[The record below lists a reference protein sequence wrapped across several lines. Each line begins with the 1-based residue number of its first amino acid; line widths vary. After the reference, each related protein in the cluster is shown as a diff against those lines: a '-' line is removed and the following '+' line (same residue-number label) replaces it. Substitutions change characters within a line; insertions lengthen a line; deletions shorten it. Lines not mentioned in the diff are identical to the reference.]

1 LIETGDIV
9 YTFDDKPMNS
19 LKSVILASQLNGIS
33 AEILSQIHPSNQRPT
48 MNETQVKYLT
58 QFILLI
64 VSRLIWV
71 MPLVMGIIFLKP
83 KFVINY
89 KDSLKKL
96 RTHHSALSKG
106 PVKRYI
112 ESLFKTRL
120 NQSNQITGTCTQC
133 GNCCLNQQCFFLEP
147 IEDGKFQCGVYNSLF
162 RKFSNCGAFPISNE
176 DIQRYECPGYV
187 LQAYPMVK
195 IKSLKQREIS

>member
-1 LIETGDIV
+1 
-9 YTFDDKPMNS
+9 M
-19 LKSVILASQLNGIS
+19 
-33 AEILSQIHPSNQRPT
+33 SQIHPSNQRPI
-48 MNETQVKYLT
+48 MNETQVKYLSY
-58 QFILLI
+58 FILWI
-64 VSRLIWV
+64 VARLIWV
-71 MPLVMGIIFLKP
+71 MPLVMAIIFLKP
-83 KFVINY
+83 KFVTNY
-89 KDSLKKL
+89 KASLRKL
-96 RTHHSALSKG
+96 RIHHYALSKG

-120 NQSNQITGTCTQC
+120 NQRNQITGSCTQC

-187 LQAYPMVK
+187 LQANPVIK
-195 IKSLKQREIS
+195 IKSVNQRQIS

>member
-1 LIETGDIV
+1 
-9 YTFDDKPMNS
+9 MNS

-33 AEILSQIHPSNQRPT
+33 AVILTQIHPSNQRLT

-96 RTHHSALSKG
+96 RAHHSALSKG

-120 NQSNQITGTCTQC
+120 NQSNQITGSCTQC

-187 LQAYPMVK
+187 LQAYPMIQ

>member
-1 LIETGDIV
+1 LIETGDILV
-9 YTFDDKPMNS
+9 SFDDKTMNT
-19 LKSVILASQLNGIS
+19 LKVR
-33 AEILSQIHPSNQRPT
+33 HPSFTTQRYKCFNFSINHQKKLSI
-48 MNETQVKYLT
+48 MNEPQVKYLSH
-58 QFILLI
+58 FILLMAA
-64 VSRLIWV
+64 RLIWL

-89 KDSLKKL
+89 KESLRKL
-96 RTHHSALSKG
+96 RIHHNALSQG

-112 ESLFKTRL
+112 ESLYKTRL
-120 NQSNQITGTCTQC
+120 NQSNQISGSCTQC

-147 IEDGKFQCGVYNSLF
+147 LADGKFQCGVYNSLF

-187 LQAYPMVK
+187 LQANPVIK
-195 IKSLKQREIS
+195 IKSVNQINA